1 MISWIQNTFQH
12 HFRKIFAVLL
22 VLLIVSF
29 VFTIGAAPGIGNA
42 ESKVLRREF
51 FGVNLGSQEEVNRIM
66 GDAELSVYLQAGY
79 PAIGADQLQ
88 QYALQ
93 RHAGLHL
100 ANQLNVPAPTTA
112 EVTEYIQTLGAFTG
126 QTGQFDAQRYADFR
140 NSLKTS
146 PNLKEGDISRVLGDD
161 LRYNRVQRLLAGPGY
176 VLPSEVRE
184 QLTRADA
191 TWSIAVATADYAAF
205 SPDIKPSDAELLKFF
220 EDNAFRYE
228 FPPRVRLS
236 YAEFPLSAYASQVT
250 VSDAEIR
257 AYYDAN
263 PTRFPKPAEGIAA
276 PAIGTGADAD
286 FAAVRGQVE
295 SALRAERALNVAAK
309 AASDLSLALFEAK
322 VPQSGVNAFLASR
335 GVQLKTLAPFDESTV
350 PPELGANP
358 QVATEALKLNADR
371 HFSDAIPTPAG
382 AAVLFWQ
389 ETVPA
394 RKPLYSE
401 VAARVG
407 VDFVENEKRKRF
419 VDVGR
424 SVRDQL
430 RARVKAGESFE
441 SAAAA
446 VSNLKLTVK
455 THAGF
460 TRRQPPADADYAALN
475 ALDSVNQGE
484 VSEMIGSADKGLFIY
499 AAEKKLPDL
508 SEANPQYATTR
519 TQLAQAYSARA
530 GNEYLF
536 ELVQKE
542 LAKTAP
548 ATP

>member
-1 MISWIQNTFQH
+1 MISWIQTTFQH

-100 ANQLNVPAPTTA
+100 ANQLNVPAPTAT

-250 VSDAEIR
+250 VNDAEIR

-263 PTRFPKPAEGIAA
+263 PARFPKPAEGIAA

-322 VPQSGVNAFLASR
+322 VPQSGVSAFLASR

-401 VAARVG
+401 VASRVG

-419 VDVGR
+419 IDVGR

-455 THAGF
+455 THADF

>member
-22 VLLIVSF
+22 VLLIISF

-42 ESKVLRREF
+42 ESKVLRRDF

-100 ANQLNVPAPTTA
+100 ANQLNVPAPTTT

-191 TWSIAVATADYAAF
+191 TWSIAVASADYAAF

-250 VSDAEIR
+250 VNDAEIR

-322 VPQSGVNAFLASR
+322 VPQSGVSAFLAGR

-401 VAARVG
+401 VASRVG

-419 VDVGR
+419 IDVGR

-508 SEANPQYATTR
+508 SEANPQFATTR

>member
-12 HFRKIFAVLL
+12 HFRVIFSVLL
-22 VLLIVSF
+22 VLIIVSF
-29 VFTIGAAPGIGNA
+29 VFTIGAAPGIGSGEA
-42 ESKVLRREF
+42 KVLRRDF
-51 FGVNLGSQEEVNRIM
+51 FGANLGSQEEVNRIM
-66 GDAELSVYLQAGY
+66 GDAELSVFLQAGY

-88 QYALQ
+88 QFALQ

-100 ANQLNVPAPTTA
+100 ANQLNVPAPTAA
-112 EVTEYIQTLGAFTG
+112 EVTEYIQTLGAFAG

-140 NSLKTS
+140 ASLKTS
-146 PNLKEGDISRVLGDD
+146 PNLKEGDISRVIADD
-161 LRYNRVQRLLAGPGY
+161 VRYTRVQRLLAGPGY
-176 VLPSEVRE
+176 VLPSEVRD

-191 TWSIAVATADYAAF
+191 TWTISIASADYAAYA
-205 SPDIKPSDAELLKFF
+205 PDIKPSDAELTKFF
-220 EDNAFRYE
+220 EENAFRYE
-228 FPPRVRLS
+228 FPPKVSLS
-236 YAEFPLSAYASQVT
+236 YVDFPLSAYASQVN
-250 VSDAEIR
+250 VSDTEIR

-295 SALRAERALNVAAK
+295 SALRAERALLLAAK

-322 VPQSGVNAFLASR
+322 TPQAGVGAFLAGR
-335 GVQLKTLAPFDESTV
+335 GVQLKSLAPFDESTV

-358 QVATEALKLNADR
+358 QVATEALKLNASR
-371 HFSDAIPTPAG
+371 HFSDAIPTPTG

-389 ETVPA
+389 ETLPA
-394 RKPLYSE
+394 RKPFFTE
-401 VAARVG
+401 VAVRVG
-407 VDFVENEKRKRF
+407 ADFVENEKRKRF
-419 VDVGR
+419 VETGR
-424 SVRDQL
+424 AVRDQL

-446 VSNLKLTVK
+446 VTALSLTVK
-455 THAGF
+455 NHAGF
-460 TRRQPPADADYAALN
+460 TRRQPPTDIDFAALN
-475 ALDSVNQGE
+475 ALDTVSQGE
-484 VSEMIGSADKGLFIY
+484 VSEMIGSADKGLFVF
-499 AAEKKLPDL
+499 AAEKRVPDL
-508 SEANPQYATTR
+508 SDANPQYATTR
-519 TQLAQAYSARA
+519 TQLAQAYASRA

-548 ATP
+548 VTP

>member
-1 MISWIQNTFQH
+1 MISWIQTTFQH

-42 ESKVLRREF
+42 ESKVLRRDF
-51 FGVNLGSQEEVNRIM
+51 FGVNLGSREEVNRIM

-79 PAIGADQLQ
+79 PAVGADQLQ

-93 RHAGLHL
+93 RHAGLYL
-100 ANQLNVPAPTTA
+100 ANQLNIPTPTT
-112 EVTEYIQTLGAFTG
+112 TEITEHIQTLGAFIG
-126 QTGQFDAQRYADFR
+126 ETGQFDANRYAEFR
-140 NSLKTS
+140 NSLKSS
-146 PNLKEGDISRVLGDD
+146 PSLKEGDISRVLGDD

-176 VLPSEVRE
+176 VLPSEVHE
-184 QLTRADA
+184 QLIRADA
-191 TWSIAVATADYAAF
+191 TWSIAVATTDYATF

-236 YAEFPLSAYASQVT
+236 YAEFPLSAYASQIT
-250 VSDAEIR
+250 LDDAQIR

-263 PTRFPKPAEGIAA
+263 PARFPKADDGVAA
-276 PAIGTGADAD
+276 PAVGTDANAD

-295 SALRAERALNVAAK
+295 SALRAERALALAAK

-322 VPQSGVNAFLASR
+322 VTQSGVNAFLASR
-335 GVQLKTLAPFDESTV
+335 GVQLKTVAPFDESTV

-358 QVATEALKLNADR
+358 QVANEALKLNAER

-382 AAVLFWQ
+382 AAVLFWH

-401 VAARVG
+401 VAPRVG

-419 VDVGR
+419 VEVGR

-446 VSNLKLTVK
+446 ISTLKLTVK
-455 THAGF
+455 THNGF
-460 TRRQPPADADYAALN
+460 SRRQPPADVDYAALN
-475 ALDSVNQGE
+475 ALDTVNQGE
-484 VSEMIGSADKGLFIY
+484 VSEMIGSADRGLFVY
-499 AAEKKLPDL
+499 AAEKKQPDL

-530 GNEYLF
+530 GNEYLY

-542 LAKTAP
+542 LAKSAP